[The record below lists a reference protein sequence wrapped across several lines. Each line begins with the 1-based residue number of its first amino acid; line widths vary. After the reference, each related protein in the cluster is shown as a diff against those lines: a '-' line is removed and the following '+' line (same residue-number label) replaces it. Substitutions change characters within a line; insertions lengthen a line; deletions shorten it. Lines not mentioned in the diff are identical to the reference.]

1 MNRYENF
8 QSTLTLHDF
17 LILLQ
22 NILPN
27 IPGKK
32 TFKDKTDIFKKQHT
46 DSILNQ
52 VFIKTILKIN
62 EIARP

>member
-32 TFKDKTDIFKKQHT
+32 TIKDKTDIFKKQHT

-52 VFIKTILKIN
+52 VFLKTILKIN